1 MLKDVDLIVFDLQ
14 DVGCRVYTFLTTLH
28 YLLEAAGQN
37 DIPIWVLDR
46 PNPAGRQID
55 GLALEYGEE
64 SFVGTA
70 QIPMAH
76 GLTLGE
82 MAGWL
87 NDTFKIGASLTVKK
101 MEGYELDPGISLL
114 GHSLSL
120 GLTLARMHRASTWHD
135 SSRHCAP

>member
-1 MLKDVDLIVFDLQ
+1 MLRDVDLIVFDLQ

-37 DIPIWVLDR
+37 DILIWVLDR
-46 PNPAGRQID
+46 LNPAGRQI
-55 GLALEYGEE
+55 GGARHPNTEK

-87 NDTFKIGASLTVKK
+87 NDAFKIGASLTVKN
-101 MEGYELDPGISLL
+101 GGLRAGILASACLATHSAL
-114 GHSLSL
+114 G
-120 GLTLARMHRASTWHD
+120 
-135 SSRHCAP
+135 